1 MPETAVES
9 DPFMPPNAEDESTN
23 TKSLK
28 TLTLERARIRVDG
41 EKLGLRDE
49 DDPSSRRR
57 GLALVYETYSQQ
69 MQLEKGLRSLVY
81 YTNLNPIIITDVEDV
96 VDDNCPDGVICMK
109 VKSTILVTL
118 EEGDIA
124 AEVEAV
130 IQDGFQKSLE
140 DASFFSVSIQFC
152 SLILNE

>member
-1 MPETAVES
+1 MYEVREL
-9 DPFMPPNAEDESTN
+9 PPNAQ
-23 TKSLK
+23 
-28 TLTLERARIRVDG
+28 IRVDR

-49 DDPSSRRR
+49 DNPSSQRR

-124 AEVEAV
+124 GCKEGLT
-130 IQDGFQKSLE
+130 DGSTIGGMVGDE
-140 DASFFSVSIQFC
+140 
-152 SLILNE
+152 EG